1 MMKKFKYPVVIYP
14 ADEGGY
20 VGEVPSL
27 KGCLAQGD
35 TLDETLAEL
44 AVVTG
49 LWIDTAKRRGLK
61 LPSAKKEVTK
71 VKELLAA

>member
-1 MMKKFKYPVVIYP
+1 MRKFRYPFVIYP
-14 ADEGGY
+14 AEEGGY

-27 KGCLAQGD
+27 KGCLAQGE
-35 TLDETLAEL
+35 TLDETLEEL

-49 LWIDTAKRRGLK
+49 LWIETAKRRGER